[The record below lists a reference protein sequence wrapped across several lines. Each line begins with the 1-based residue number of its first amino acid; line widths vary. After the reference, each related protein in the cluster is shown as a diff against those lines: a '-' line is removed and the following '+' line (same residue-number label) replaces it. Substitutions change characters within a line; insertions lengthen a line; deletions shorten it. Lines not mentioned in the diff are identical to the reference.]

1 MKSTYTPVD
10 PDYFDIVE
18 KEIAKNKLSTIYF
31 FENNNVVDGKK
42 GRIKK
47 IETVDN
53 FEKYVLLQSGKRLR
67 LDRVI
72 TINGIPGP
80 AYDEYDSFA
89 LACLDCNVGA
99 SD

>member
-1 MKSTYTPVD
+1 MQSTYTPVD
-10 PDYFDIVE
+10 PEYFEIVG
-18 KEIAKNKLSTIYF
+18 KEIEKNKLSTIYF
-31 FENNNVVDGKK
+31 FEQANIVGEEKGK
-42 GRIKK
+42 IKE

-53 FEKYVLLQSGKRLR
+53 FEKYVLFNSGKHLR
-67 LDRVI
+67 LDRII

-80 AYDEYDSFA
+80 AYDEYDRFA

>member
-1 MKSTYTPVD
+1 MQSTYTPVD
-10 PDYFDIVE
+10 PDYFEIIG

-31 FENNNVVDGKK
+31 FKNPTIVGEEK

-53 FEKYVLLQSGKRLR
+53 FEKYVLLNSGKHLR
-67 LDRVI
+67 LDRII

-80 AYDEYDSFA
+80 AYDEYDAFA
-89 LACLDCNVGA
+89 LACLECNVGG

>member
-72 TINGIPGP
+72 TISSTGSCYYDKRNSRSGIR
-80 AYDEYDSFA
+80 
-89 LACLDCNVGA
+89 
-99 SD
+99 